1 MTGPLVGDDDVRVP
15 GISHLRATALSIHNR
30 VVRSRPRGF
39 RCFSGNRDDKDH
51 RSACIKSGSGL
62 RRGQIQ
68 LLARAFQAYLGE
80 TVRACVYRVRIF
92 GS

>member
-39 RCFSGNRDDKDH
+39 RCFRATGMTKTTVLRVSSQGQGCGGDKYNSWPELSG
-51 RSACIKSGSGL
+51 
-62 RRGQIQ
+62 
-68 LLARAFQAYLGE
+68 
-80 TVRACVYRVRIF
+80 RIWVKL
-92 GS
+92 